1 MTSEHT
7 RRTARGSAPDVSR
20 WSKRL
25 GAIDGERTF
34 SLRERLHPG
43 HLQRVRIDE
52 HRNTT
57 SASQLP
63 TKTVKNAETD
73 KCIATKLLLQK
84 KLMSNKNV
92 ANMAHSE
99 MRNAHCSSQKL
110 HLQVLGVFCF
120 FCEEQC
126 AFRIS

>member
-34 SLRERLHPG
+34 SLRERLHTA

-73 KCIATKLLLQK
+73 RYCYKIAPTKQTDVKYKCSKYGSL
-84 KLMSNKNV
+84 
-92 ANMAHSE
+92 
-99 MRNAHCSSQKL
+99 RN
-110 HLQVLGVFCF
+110 
-120 FCEEQC
+120 
-126 AFRIS
+126 